1 MGEQNLKLFSM
12 KWFNPKKLVFYLC
25 SFFSKQKHTVLY
37 FIKVHK
43 TNKKIQNSKLKTQN
57 SKLKTQNS
65 KLKTQNTKHKTQNTK
80 HKTQNT
86 KHKTQNTKFDLHS
99 VASQIPP
106 EAI

>member
-1 MGEQNLKLFSM
+1 MNFLSEMGEQNLKLFSM

-57 SKLKTQNS
+57 A
-65 KLKTQNTKHKTQNTK
+65 KLKTQNTKHKTQNI
-80 HKTQNT
+80 
-86 KHKTQNTKFDLHS
+86 KFDLHS